1 MSEEVKFWHLRNHK
15 LFWVLNN
22 TQVRQLC
29 MITNFKKAN
38 KGEIFDF
45 GELDKS
51 RIYLLK
57 KGNLKIVQIDSDGNE
72 LIIDL
77 IQQGDLFGE
86 LSLGGGS
93 TQNEYAQVL
102 TDRVI
107 LCSFNVSDFERLLTE
122 YPSLAISYTKIVGWQ
137 LKRLKNNY
145 RNLFFKNTRERLIL
159 FLKDWAIRE
168 GKANGDS
175 VILTNF
181 LTQQDISK
189 IICSSRQT
197 TTQLF
202 NEWEQKG
209 LIHYTR
215 KEIIIP
221 NIKAL
226 S

>member
-1 MSEEVKFWHLRNHK
+1 MF
-15 LFWVLNN
+15 
-22 TQVRQLC
+22 
-29 MITNFKKAN
+29 
-38 KGEIFDF
+38 
-45 GELDKS
+45 
-51 RIYLLK
+51 K

-86 LSLGGGS
+86 LTLDGGS
-93 TQNEYAQVL
+93 NQNEYAQVL

-122 YPSLAISYTKIVGWQ
+122 YPNLAISYTKIVGWQ

-145 RNLFFKNTRERLIL
+145 RNLFFKNIRERLML
-159 FLKDWAIRE
+159 FLNDWASRE
-168 GKANGDS
+168 GKIIGDS
-175 VILTNF
+175 VNLNNF
-181 LTQQDISK
+181 LPQLEISK

-197 TTQLF
+197 TTQIF
-202 NEWEQKG
+202 NDWEQKG
-209 LIHYTR
+209 LIQYSR